1 MRTAARNPQSEL
13 LGSKRILESSLQH
26 IHSHRC
32 SLAVFSLL
40 GVCKLQALEDA
51 LPRAE

>member
-1 MRTAARNPQSEL
+1 MRTAARNPQSGL

-40 GVCKLQALEDA
+40 GVLQALKDA